1 MLWDMRAVD
10 IIRKKRD
17 GGELNAEEL
26 RFLIRGCLDGSV
38 PEYQVAAWLMA
49 VYFRGMSDGETG
61 ELTRQMIE
69 SGDRIDLSGIPGPFV
84 DKHSTGGVGDKVSLI
99 LAPLVAC
106 FGIKVPMMSGRSLGH
121 TGGTL
126 DKLEAIPGYR
136 IARDP
141 AEFRRI
147 LLQTGYAMTGQSERI
162 VPADRVLYAL
172 RDVTA
177 TVESIPLITASIL
190 SKKFAEG
197 AESLVFDVKCGDGA
211 FMKSLAE
218 AEALAE
224 SLARTGKKL
233 GRKIVAVITDMNE
246 PLGRMVGNFLEAEE
260 SALCLQGHTEGRE
273 DLMEVTLRLAAWML
287 VAGGKAKTP
296 EEGVDR
302 CRSMLQGGE
311 PYQRFLANIEA
322 QGGDPKAF
330 EQGMGVLRA
339 PVRRTLKASRKGWI
353 GRIEAYKTGV
363 ASVVLGAGRNKTTDA
378 VYPYVGIQFFRKRGE
393 PVQEGDPILELYAET
408 EQAADE
414 ALSILNEAVHIQE
427 GVGET
432 IPTGVGGTSGVAR
445 AFGANGSK
453 QIRRGTHESL
463 VLKEIV
469 AL

>member
-1 MLWDMRAVD
+1 MRGVD
-10 IIRKKRD
+10 IVRKKRD
-17 GGELNAEEL
+17 GGELNGEEL
-26 RFLIRGCLDGSV
+26 QFLIQGCLDGSI

-49 VYFRGMSDGETG
+49 VYFRGMTDRETG
-61 ELTRQMIE
+61 ELTLKMIE
-69 SGDRIDLSGIPGPFV
+69 SGDRLDLSGIPGPFV

-141 AEFRRI
+141 EEFRRI

-211 FMKSLAE
+211 FMKTLTE
-218 AEALAE
+218 AEELAE
-224 SLARTGKKL
+224 SLARTGRKL

-260 SALCLQGHTEGRE
+260 SALCLQGDTEGRE
-273 DLMEVTLRLAAWML
+273 DLMEVTLRLSAWML

-302 CRSMLQGGE
+302 CRKMLEGGE
-311 PYQRFLANIEA
+311 PYKRFLSNIEA

-330 EQGMGVLRA
+330 ERGIGTLRA
-339 PVRRTLKASRKGWI
+339 PIRRTLPAEGDGKI
-353 GRIEAYKTGV
+353 QRIEAYKTGL
-363 ASVVLGAGRNKTTDA
+363 ASVVLGAGRNKTTDS
-378 VYPYVGIQFFRKRGE
+378 VYPYVGIHFFKKRGE
-393 PVQEGDPILELYAET
+393 PVGQGESVLELYAES
-408 EQAADE
+408 ENAAEE
-414 ALSILNEAVHIQE
+414 ALSILREAVHIGPPDQK
-427 GVGET
+427 
-432 IPTGVGGTSGVAR
+432 GGS
-445 AFGANGSK
+445 
-453 QIRRGTHESL
+453 SL
-463 VLKEIV
+463 SRSLILKEIV

>member
-1 MLWDMRAVD
+1 MLWFMRAVD
-10 IIRKKRD
+10 VIRKKRD

-26 RFLIRGCLDGSV
+26 RFLIQGCLDGSV
-38 PEYQVAAWLMA
+38 PEYQIAAWLMA
-49 VYFRGMSDGETG
+49 VYFRGMSDQETG

-69 SGDRIDLSGIPGPFV
+69 SGERIDLSGIPGPFV

-141 AEFRRI
+141 REFRRI
-147 LLQTGYAMTGQSERI
+147 LMETGYAMAGQSDRI

-211 FMKSLAE
+211 FMKTLSDAE
-218 AEALAE
+218 ELAE
-224 SLARTGKKL
+224 SLARTGRKL

-260 SALCLQGHTEGRE
+260 SALCLRGETRGRE
-273 DLMEVTLRLAAWML
+273 DLMEVTLRLSAWML

-296 EEGVDR
+296 EEGIER
-302 CRSMLQGGE
+302 CLKMLEGRE

-322 QGGDPKAF
+322 QGGDAKAF
-330 EQGMGVLRA
+330 ERGIGTLRA
-339 PVRRTLKASRKGWI
+339 PIRRTLKASQDGLI
-353 GRIEAYKTGV
+353 QRIEAYKTGL
-363 ASVVLGAGRNKTTDA
+363 STVVLGAGRNKTTDS
-378 VYPYVGIQFFRKRGE
+378 VYPYVGILFFRKRGE
-393 PVQEGDPILELYAET
+393 PVQAGEPILELYAET
-408 EQAADE
+408 DQAADE
-414 ALSILNEAVHIQE
+414 ALSILREAVHIACKSE
-427 GVGET
+427 ET
-432 IPTGVGGTSGVAR
+432 GP
-445 AFGANGSK
+445 AFRK
-453 QIRRGTHESL
+453 SL

>member
-1 MLWDMRAVD
+1 MLFCMRAVD

-17 GGELNAEEL
+17 GGELDGEEL
-26 RFLIRGCLDGSV
+26 RFLIRGCLDGSI

-49 VYFRGMSDGETG
+49 VYFQGMSDRETG
-61 ELTRQMIE
+61 ELTRQMID
-69 SGDRIDLSGIPGPFV
+69 SGERIDLAGIPGPFV

-141 AEFRRI
+141 GEFRRI
-147 LLQTGYAMTGQSERI
+147 LTKTGYAMTGQSERI

-211 FMKSLAE
+211 FMKTLAE
-218 AEALAE
+218 AEELAE

-260 SALCLQGHTEGRE
+260 SALCLRGDTKGRE
-273 DLMEVTLRLAAWML
+273 DLMEVTLRLSAWML
-287 VAGGKAKTP
+287 VAGGKAKSP
-296 EEGVDR
+296 EEGIDR
-302 CRSMLQGGE
+302 CRTMLEGGE
-311 PYQRFLANIEA
+311 PYRRFLANIEA
-322 QGGDPKAF
+322 QGGDPEAF
-330 EQGMGVLRA
+330 ERGIGTLRA
-339 PVRRTLKASRKGWI
+339 PVRRTLRATKNGWI
-353 GRIEAYKTGV
+353 QRIEAYKTGL
-363 ASVVLGAGRNKTTDA
+363 ASVALGAGRNKTTDS
-378 VYPYVGIQFFRKRGE
+378 VYPYVGILFFRKYGE
-393 PVQEGDPILELYAET
+393 PVQKDEPVLELYAET
-408 EQAADE
+408 EKAADD
-414 ALSILNEAVHIQE
+414 ALSLLQEAVHIGPSLDKKSPREESE
-427 GVGET
+427 G
-432 IPTGVGGTSGVAR
+432 TGSTVSGMR
-445 AFGANGSK
+445 GSERNGSTPRK
-453 QIRRGTHESL
+453 SL
-463 VLKEIV
+463 ILKEIV

>member
-1 MLWDMRAVD
+1 MRAVD

-17 GGELNAEEL
+17 GGELNAEEI

-38 PEYQVAAWLMA
+38 PDYQVAAWLMA
-49 VYFRGMSDGETG
+49 VYFRGMSDQEMGD
-61 ELTRQMIE
+61 LTKEMIE

-141 AEFRRI
+141 EEFRRV

-211 FMKSLAE
+211 FMKTLAD
-218 AEALAE
+218 AEELAK

-260 SALCLQGHTEGRE
+260 SALCLRGETRGRE
-273 DLMEVTLRLAAWML
+273 DLMEVTLRLSAWML
-287 VAGGKAKTP
+287 VAGGMAKTP
-296 EEGVDR
+296 EEGMER
-302 CRSMLQGGE
+302 CQKMMESGK

-330 EQGMGVLRA
+330 EQGIGTLRA
-339 PVRRTLKASRKGWI
+339 PIRRTLKASKDGRI
-353 GRIEAYKTGV
+353 QRIEAYKTGL
-363 ASVVLGAGRNKTTDA
+363 ATVVLGAGRNKTTDS
-378 VYPYVGIQFFRKRGE
+378 VYPYVGIHFFRKKGE
-393 PVQEGDPILELYAET
+393 SVQEGEPILELYGET
-408 EQAADE
+408 DPSANE
-414 ALSILNEAVHIQE
+414 ALSILRQAVHIASNSE
-427 GVGET
+427 ET
-432 IPTGVGGTSGVAR
+432 SPLHPR
-445 AFGANGSK
+445 
-453 QIRRGTHESL
+453 SL

>member
-1 MLWDMRAVD
+1 
-10 IIRKKRD
+10 
-17 GGELNAEEL
+17 
-26 RFLIRGCLDGSV
+26 
-38 PEYQVAAWLMA
+38 
-49 VYFRGMSDGETG
+49 
-61 ELTRQMIE
+61 
-69 SGDRIDLSGIPGPFV
+69 
-84 DKHSTGGVGDKVSLI
+84 
-99 LAPLVAC
+99 VAC

-136 IARDP
+136 IAWGP
-141 AEFRRI
+141 EEFRRI

-211 FMKSLAE
+211 FMKSLSE
-218 AEALAE
+218 AEELAE
-224 SLARTGKKL
+224 SLARTGRKL

-260 SALCLQGHTEGRE
+260 SALCLQGDTEGRE
-273 DLMEVTLRLAAWML
+273 DLMEVTLRLSAWML

-302 CRSMLQGGE
+302 CRKMLEGGE
-311 PYQRFLANIEA
+311 PYKRFLSNIEA

-330 EQGMGVLRA
+330 ERGIGTLRA
-339 PVRRTLKASRKGWI
+339 PIRRTLPAEGDGKI
-353 GRIEAYKTGV
+353 QRIEAYKTGL
-363 ASVVLGAGRNKTTDA
+363 ASVVLGAGRNKTTDS
-378 VYPYVGIQFFRKRGE
+378 VYPYVGIHFFKKRGE
-393 PVQEGDPILELYAET
+393 PVGQGESVLELYAES
-408 EQAADE
+408 EKAAEE
-414 ALSILNEAVHIQE
+414 ALSILREAVHIGPPGQE
-427 GVGET
+427 GR
-432 IPTGVGGTSGVAR
+432 PLLPR
-445 AFGANGSK
+445 
-453 QIRRGTHESL
+453 SL
-463 VLKEIV
+463 ILKEIV